1 MQKYDIYV
9 NIFLV
14 IIMNMKEKRFLL
26 IKDNSYKYINDLYIY
41 NLINDGFLDNNIK
54 KIGNRKEL
62 IIFKNSLDKFISF
75 YYSYFSFLKKSDFY
89 LKILIK
95 NILNI
100 NYDNLYYKKICIENF
115 YSNIKYVYNYNKSFF
130 ANIGITK
137 KMSLNDKN
145 NIEKIFD
152 LMLNMTKANKN
163 KVQLYYIFE
172 KYDVILK
179 EKNENNHFSFKNNK
193 KTVYYSICDNWDY
206 LITNYCNNK
215 KINHFLKK

>member
-14 IIMNMKEKRFLL
+14 IIMNMKEKKFLL
-26 IKDNSYKYINDLYIY
+26 IKDNSYKYINDFYIY

-62 IIFKNSLDKFISF
+62 IIFKNSLDNFISF
-75 YYSYFSFLKKSDFY
+75 YYSYFSFLKKADFY

-100 NYDNLYYKKICIENF
+100 DYDYLYYKKICIGNF

-130 ANIGITK
+130 VNIGITR
-137 KMSLNDKN
+137 KMSLKDKN
-145 NIEKIFD
+145 DIEKIFD
-152 LMLNMTKANKN
+152 LMLNMIKANKD

-206 LITNYCNNK
+206 LITNYCNN
-215 KINHFLKK
+215 LKN